1 MSAARNS
8 SPPISRRM
16 RSWVASFG
24 VLAMTVLLTGL
35 VAPTAAAAEGGVSF
49 SATVNGQSVAT
60 SSDAHPVQLYGTR
73 LAQVRLRVDNHT
85 SSPVRVSSVRLEG
98 EVLALP
104 LFSYDTDVA
113 LVIPARSTKTLVF
126 PVSMG
131 GLGSQATG
139 LVVGTVTL
147 LGPNGEKVASQG
159 LVTNVHGSLQSV
171 YGLFG
176 LAVLVLTV
184 SSLVLALVALSRH
197 TLPQNRWLRGVRFLI
212 PGFGVG
218 LILTFTLAAVGI
230 FTAGPGHWLPLLVV
244 ASAAG
249 LALGYLTPAP
259 NEEELD
265 DYDDDVLLAQIVV
278 VDEDPRDEVTAAP
291 RRPPTAAPRRPPT
304 AAPRRPPTAA
314 PRRPPTAAPRRPPTA
329 SAPRLPTAVPPAPPT
344 TRRRPVSLLPTA
356 RKRPLHQHLSRALK
370 DRQN

>member
-278 VDEDPRDEVTAAP
+278 VDEDPRDEVTQEGADRVLADS
-291 RRPPTAAPRRPPT
+291 RTTAAPDSRTT
-304 AAPRRPPTAA
+304 AAPDSRTTAA
-314 PRRPPTAAPRRPPTA
+314 PDSRTTAAPDSRTTAAPDGLGTPPPDGRPTG
-329 SAPRLPTAVPPAPPT
+329 APDDTTPAG
-344 TRRRPVSLLPTA
+344 
-356 RKRPLHQHLSRALK
+356 
-370 DRQN
+370 